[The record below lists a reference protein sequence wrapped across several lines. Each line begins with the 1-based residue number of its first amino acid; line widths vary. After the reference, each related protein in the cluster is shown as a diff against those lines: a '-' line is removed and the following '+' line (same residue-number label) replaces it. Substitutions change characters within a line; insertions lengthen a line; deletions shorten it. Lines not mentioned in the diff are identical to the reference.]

1 MGTTKTSGTGDIDQF
16 LAIEDLDDLALYL
29 GLPTKKLTYLLFALS
44 DENKYEVF
52 KIPKKSGDLRTI
64 SAPNIALKRLQRKV
78 ATVLAEIYSDKD
90 GVHGYVKER
99 SIVSNAKAHVRK
111 RYLLNFDIQDFF
123 PSINFGRIRGLFL
136 KHPFKF
142 PEIVATALARL
153 CAKNNELPS
162 GAPTSPIIS
171 NFICFGMDTHLRKF
185 CFRLGCTYTR
195 YADDISISTNRENFP
210 PVLAK
215 ITHDPYSALI
225 GEEITSNL
233 SKNGF
238 TLNPEKT
245 RFTTDRQS
253 QMVTGLKVNIFPNVD
268 RRFVRQLRAMLH
280 AWEKF
285 GYGAA
290 EEEYRL
296 KFQKKPRASFRSEIS
311 FQKVVHGKLMFLR
324 AVRGAADD
332 LYQQL
337 LGRYAVL
344 ADLKYLTKYGFL
356 KQIDRALWLLSSDNF
371 EDDFYQGTGFHLDG
385 VGIIT
390 CAHVLKANTKARRI
404 YNPAESRD
412 IKVIKKDNV
421 LDYAIIEV
429 LDGKNEVALAPE
441 YGWHHNTGSK
451 VRTVGFPAHEPH
463 STVAFEDGDIIQKRI
478 NKSGN
483 PWYRV
488 NNNIVGGSSGGPV
501 LNDQF
506 KVVGIIASGAT
517 SLSSHDQPVN
527 NGYIPIDCIKS

>member
-1 MGTTKTSGTGDIDQF
+1 LGTTKTSGSGDIDQF
-16 LAIEDLDDLALYL
+16 LAIKTLDDFAAYL
-29 GLPTKKLTYLLFALS
+29 GLPTKKLTYLLFVLPDAS
-44 DENKYEVF
+44 KYEVF
-52 KIPKKSGDLRTI
+52 QIPKKSGDLRTI

-78 ATVLAEIYSDKD
+78 ATVLAEIYSAKD
-90 GVHGYVKER
+90 GVHGYVKDR

-111 RYLLNFDIQDFF
+111 RYLLNFDIQGFF

-136 KHPFKF
+136 KHPFNF
-142 PEIVATALARL
+142 PDIIATALARL
-153 CAKNNELPS
+153 CSKDNELPS

-195 YADDISISTNRENFP
+195 YADDISISTNRESFP
-210 PVLAK
+210 AALAK
-215 ITHDPYSALI
+215 IAHDPYSALV
-225 GEEITSNL
+225 GEEITSTL

-245 RFTTDRQS
+245 RFATDRQS
-253 QMVTGLKVNIFPNVD
+253 QVVTGLKVNLFQNVD
-268 RRFVRQLRAMLH
+268 RKFVRQLRAMLH

-285 GYGAA
+285 GYDAA
-290 EEEYRL
+290 EGEYRS
-296 KFQKKPRASFRSEIS
+296 KFQKKTRASFRSEIS

-324 AVRGAADD
+324 SVRGADDD

-337 LGRYAVL
+337 LGRYAIL
-344 ADLKYLTKYGFL
+344 ANLKYLTKYGFL
-356 KQIDRALWLLSSDNF
+356 KQIDRALWLLSSDSYD
-371 EDDFYQGTGFHLDG
+371 DDFYQGTGFQLDG
-385 VGIIT
+385 VGVIT
-390 CAHVLKANTKARRI
+390 CAHVLKADTKARRI
-404 YNPAESRD
+404 YNPGESRD
-412 IKVIKKDNV
+412 IKIIKKDDD
-421 LDYAIIEV
+421 LDYAIIEI
-429 LDGKNEVALAPE
+429 LDGKNEVALGPE
-441 YGWHHNTGSK
+441 FGWHHNTGSNI
-451 VRTVGFPAHEPH
+451 RTVGFPAHEAH

-478 NKSGN
+478 NKFGN